1 VAEQV
6 AQTEVMEAAGLRG
19 RLAAQLRRWDGLGG
33 LAFIVIAASL
43 WIATPLA
50 AALVLLWAWLS
61 HTPFKAIGLVRPGSW
76 TQGLAAGVALG
87 LFEKFLLKAV
97 ILPLLGAPAVNEAYH
112 FLAGNP
118 KRAIVFAVLA
128 VFQAGIC
135 EEILF
140 RGYLFERLGR
150 LLGKSLLALIATVV
164 ITSALFGGLHY
175 EQGFAGVA
183 NAAIGGFMS
192 GTIYLLNRRR
202 LYTVMVSHAVFD
214 LAALVMIYW
223 NFENVVAHLIFK

>member
-1 VAEQV
+1 MAEQV
-6 AQTEVMEAAGLRG
+6 AQTEMLEPAGLHD

-43 WIATPLA
+43 WIATPVA
-50 AALVLLWAWLS
+50 AALVLLWTWLS
-61 HTPFKAIGLVRPGSW
+61 QTPLKAIGLVRPGSW
-76 TQGLAAGVALG
+76 TKGLVAGVALG
-87 LFEKFLLKAV
+87 LFEKLLLKSL
-97 ILPLLGAPAVNEAYH
+97 ILPLLGAPAVNQTYH

-135 EEILF
+135 EEIVF
-140 RGYLFERLGR
+140 RGYLFERLAR

-164 ITSALFGGLHY
+164 ITSALFGALHY

-183 NAAIGGFMS
+183 NAAIGGSMS

-202 LYTVMVSHAVFD
+202 LFTVMVSHAVFD

>member
-1 VAEQV
+1 MAEHF
-6 AQTEVMEAAGLRG
+6 ARTEMPASRD

-43 WIATPLA
+43 WIGTPLA
-50 AALVLLWAWLS
+50 AALILLWAWLS

-76 TQGLAAGVALG
+76 TGGLLAGVALG
-87 LFEKFLLKAV
+87 LFEKFLLKSV
-97 ILPLLGAPAVNEAYH
+97 ILPLLGAPAVNQAYH

-128 VFQAGIC
+128 VFEAGIC
-135 EEILF
+135 EEIVF
-140 RGYLFERLGR
+140 RGYLFQRLGS
-150 LLGKSLLALIATVV
+150 LLGETISALIATVV
-164 ITSALFGGLHY
+164 ITSVVFGALHF
-175 EQGFAGVA
+175 EQGFGGAA
-183 NAAIGGFMS
+183 NAAIGGLMS

-223 NFENVVAHLIFK
+223 NFESVVSHLIFK